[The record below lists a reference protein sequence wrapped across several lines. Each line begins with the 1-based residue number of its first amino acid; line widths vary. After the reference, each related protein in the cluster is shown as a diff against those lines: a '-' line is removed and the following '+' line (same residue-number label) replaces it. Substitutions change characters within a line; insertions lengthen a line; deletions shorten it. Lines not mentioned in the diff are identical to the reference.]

1 MSLRDQIAAKSRRRV
16 VVPVQVTDLGGDG
29 PRAAEARTFALAA
42 QINGST
48 TEQLDA
54 ALAALD
60 VAVAAVNVHFADVE
74 FQALSPDD
82 FEALVNRHTDP
93 AGDINQSAFC
103 AELAAACAVDES
115 LTEADWWAA
124 QFASG
129 SWSKGEFDSLYHQLF
144 TQLNYSAPGPALPK
158 G

>member
-1 MSLRDQIAAKSRRRV
+1 VTLRDQIAAKSRRTV
-16 VVPVQVTDLGGDG
+16 VVPVQVTDLGEDG
-29 PRAAEARTFALAA
+29 PRAAQARTLALAA
-42 QINGST
+42 QVNGST
-48 TEQLDA
+48 TEQIDA

-60 VAVAAVNVHFADVE
+60 VAAAAVHTHFADVE
-74 FQALSPDD
+74 FRALSPDD
-82 FEALVNRHTDP
+82 FEALVARNTDG
-93 AGDINQSAFC
+93 AGDINRTAFC

-115 LTEADWWAA
+115 VNEAGWWAT

-129 SWSKGEFDSLYHQLF
+129 SWSKGEFDSLYHALF